1 MATAML
7 NVYDEIMFSK
17 TFLVLEDDWRTECH
31 HHLMMLSDESAMI
44 ETSIFVPFIFCYF
57 FQYNHEH
64 TS

>member
-17 TFLVLEDDWRTECH
+17 MFLVLEDDWRTECH

-44 ETSIFVPFIFCYF
+44 ETYFCFIYF
-57 FQYNHEH
+57 LLFL
-64 TS
+64 SV